1 MKYRAKAT
9 NCMHLIENIY
19 DEGTLYIARDVKDVY
34 VEVDTEEEAA
44 EIEILNHYCKMTE
57 TYYSRLVEIKNK
69 KI

>member
-19 DEGTLYIARDVKDVY
+19 NEGTLYVCRDVKEVY

-44 EIEILNHYCKMTE
+44 EIENLNHYCEMIE
-57 TYYSRLVEIKNK
+57 TSYSRLVEAKNK
-69 KI
+69 KH